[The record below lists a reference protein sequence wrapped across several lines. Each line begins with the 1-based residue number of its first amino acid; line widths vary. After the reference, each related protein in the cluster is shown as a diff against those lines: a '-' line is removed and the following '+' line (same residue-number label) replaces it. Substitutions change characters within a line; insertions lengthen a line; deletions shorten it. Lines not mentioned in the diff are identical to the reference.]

1 MPRQPQAVGGVEV
14 SLEDREGDA
23 PIGRE
28 ALELAGQVGIP
39 LQSDHVVAVSGQV
52 QRDAPCSRPELEH
65 RASCG
70 LGQLDPEREVG
81 AVAAELDLLPDGG
94 SCHCQKSAA
103 RPRLASRVRSS
114 SSAV

>member
-52 QRDAPCSRPELEH
+52 QRDAPGSRPELEH
-65 RASCG
+65 RAS
-70 LGQLDPEREVG
+70 
-81 AVAAELDLLPDGG
+81 
-94 SCHCQKSAA
+94 
-103 RPRLASRVRSS
+103 
-114 SSAV
+114 